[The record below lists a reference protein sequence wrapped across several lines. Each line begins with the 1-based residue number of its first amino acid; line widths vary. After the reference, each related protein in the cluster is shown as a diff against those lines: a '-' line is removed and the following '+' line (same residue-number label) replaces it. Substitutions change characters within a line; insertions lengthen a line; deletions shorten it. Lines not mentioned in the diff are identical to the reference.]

1 MVVLW
6 GSCLGEVCSVTE
18 ILVTLREIKTMDK
31 GLFIGLIV
39 SAGVFI
45 VFLMKDEK
53 KWKDFYKC
61 EIRAFKKLLGVN

>member
-1 MVVLW
+1 
-6 GSCLGEVCSVTE
+6 
-18 ILVTLREIKTMDK
+18 MDK

>member
-1 MVVLW
+1 
-6 GSCLGEVCSVTE
+6 
-18 ILVTLREIKTMDK
+18 MDK

-53 KWKDFYKC
+53 K
-61 EIRAFKKLLGVN
+61 